1 MRSLGRLVLR
11 ISILLLLFPS
21 FTVQA
26 APAQSAKPSDDKI
39 LRALLNEVRLLRE
52 TLEQVNT
59 NALRGQILV
68 ERIRAQ
74 NDKVTRLTRMLEDAR
89 DSIADAQAQL
99 NQFNEQSKLLET
111 QIENEFD
118 SNRRSQLEQQ
128 AKEFKYMLGFHK
140 QRLDRLREREA
151 RLAAEL
157 QTEQDKL
164 AGLEN
169 RLEGIE
175 HEIEDNLKEH
185 LEDKEKVNEKKDNA
199 P

>member
-1 MRSLGRLVLR
+1 VLR